1 MNRPQRNKPV
11 RRDYNI
17 EIADLV
23 IDSIK
28 EGRKSSKMFKSDT
41 KSKKSSSKSKKKPPK
56 KNIIQKIFEYSFTIK
71 EKTFKEPPKLFIYT
85 INTNVLW
92 KEKKMRSSVIISNAF
107 DFQRFNNEI
116 I

>member
-17 EIADLV
+17 KTVNLV

-28 EGRKSSKMFKSDT
+28 EKRKSSKMFKSDT
-41 KSKKSSSKSKKKPPK
+41 KSKKFNSKFKKKLLK
-56 KNIIQKIFEYSFTIK
+56 KNIIQKILEYNPAIK
-71 EKTFKEPPKLFIYT
+71 KKTFKKSSKLFIYT
-85 INTNVLW
+85 INTSVLW
-92 KEKKMRSSVIISNAF
+92 KEKKMYSNIITSNAF
-107 DFQRFNNEI
+107 DFQRFNNKI